1 MGGYI
6 LKISMMLMALAV
18 LCTAAMASD
27 GERLRL
33 ATTTS
38 LHDTGLLDVVKQKFE
53 EKYNVSL
60 DVIAVGSGAAI
71 KLGETG
77 DADVLLVHDKDA
89 ELKFV
94 GSGNGLERRCIAYNY
109 FYVVG
114 PRGDPASVKGLNAT
128 QAFKKILEEGRA
140 DPEKVM
146 FVSRGDNSGTYTK
159 EKNLWKAAGYNIS
172 KFNASDRW
180 YISAGQ
186 GMGATL
192 MMANEKSA
200 YTLSDMSTFMA
211 YNAQYKGNFTLV
223 PLIEGGN
230 ELLNVYTAIAVSPMK
245 RPGVN
250 CDMATNFINFLV
262 SDEGQK
268 LIADYGAEKFGQQI
282 FFPAKGNCAAIGCPP
297 AECAVSA
304 SATCAE
310 A

>member
-1 MGGYI
+1 MEGYI
-6 LKISMMLMALAV
+6 LRISMMLVALAV
-18 LCTAAMASD
+18 LCTAAAASD
-27 GERLRL
+27 GGRLRL

-94 GSGNGLERRCIAYNY
+94 ASGNGLERRCIAYNY

-114 PRGDPASVKGLNAT
+114 PKDDPAGIKGLNAT
-128 QAFKKILEEGRA
+128 RAFERIREEGKA
-140 DPEKVM
+140 DPEKIM

-159 EKNLWKAAGYNIS
+159 EKNLWKAAGYNAS

-192 MMANEKSA
+192 MMTNEKNA

-211 YNAQYKGNFTLV
+211 YNVLYKGNFTLI

-230 ELLNVYTAIAVSPMK
+230 ELLNVYTAIAVSPK
-245 RPGVN
+245 KHPGVN
-250 CDMATNFINFLV
+250 CEMATNLINFLV

-268 LIADYGAEKFGQQI
+268 LIADYGVEKFGHQL
-282 FFPAKGNCAAIGCPP
+282 FFSARGNCPLIGCSPV
-297 AECAVSA
+297 ECAVPTNA
-304 SATCAE
+304 SCATA
-310 A
+310 

>member
-1 MGGYI
+1 MEGSI
-6 LKISMMLMALAV
+6 LKVSMMLLALAV
-18 LCTAAMASD
+18 LCSAAMASD
-27 GERLRL
+27 GGRLRL

-94 GSGNGLERRCIAYNY
+94 ASGNGLERRCLAYNY

-114 PRGDPASVKGLNAT
+114 PRDDPAGIKGLNAT

-159 EKNLWKAAGYNIS
+159 EKNLWKAAGYNAS

-192 MMANEKSA
+192 MMTNEKNA

-211 YNAQYKGNFTLV
+211 YNVTYKGNFTLV

-230 ELLNVYTAIAVSPMK
+230 ELLNVYTAIAVSPK
-245 RPGVN
+245 KHPGVN
-250 CDMATNFINFLV
+250 CEMATNFINFLV

-268 LIADYGAEKFGQQI
+268 LIADYGVEKFGHQL
-282 FFPAKGNCAAIGCPP
+282 FFPARGNCALIGCSP
-297 AECAVSA
+297 AECAVPTN
-304 SATCAE
+304 ATCAM

>member
-1 MGGYI
+1 MGGHI
-6 LKISMMLMALAV
+6 LKISMVLMALAV
-18 LCTAAMASD
+18 LCTAAVASD
-27 GERLRL
+27 SGRLRL

-38 LHDTGLLDVVKQKFE
+38 LHDTGLLEVVKQKFE

-77 DADVLLVHDKDA
+77 DADVLLVHDKNA

-114 PRGDPASVKGLNAT
+114 PKDDPVDIKGLNAT
-128 QAFKKILEEGRA
+128 QAFKKILEDGKA

-159 EKNLWKAAGYNIS
+159 EKNLWKAAGYNVS
-172 KFNASDRW
+172 KFNDTDRW

-192 MMANEKSA
+192 MMTNEKNA

-211 YNAQYKGNFTLV
+211 YNVLYKGNFTLV

-230 ELLNVYTAIAVSPMK
+230 ELLNVYTAIAVSPK
-245 RPGVN
+245 KHPGVN
-250 CDMATNFINFLV
+250 CEMATNFINFLV

-268 LIADYGAEKFGQQI
+268 LVADYGIEKFGKQI
-282 FFPAKGNCAAIGCPP
+282 FFPAKGNCDLIGCSL
-297 AECAVSA
+297 AECAVPTN
-304 SATCAE
+304 ATCAT